1 MDSVKTPKRNGLFLC
16 IIPFFLGK
24 CRKTKVGQIERKSRN
39 VKKRKQA
46 AVLGCGGLF
55 WKKGTKYHKQMLWA
69 VIILWVV
76 VFGAFFVRHM
86 MLVLGG

>member
-1 MDSVKTPKRNGLFLC
+1 MESVKTPKRNGLFLC

-55 WKKGTKYHKQMLWA
+55 WKKA
-69 VIILWVV
+69 ADILGKGLSLSVS
-76 VFGAFFVRHM
+76 GQGQE
-86 MLVLGG
+86 VLGRELHP